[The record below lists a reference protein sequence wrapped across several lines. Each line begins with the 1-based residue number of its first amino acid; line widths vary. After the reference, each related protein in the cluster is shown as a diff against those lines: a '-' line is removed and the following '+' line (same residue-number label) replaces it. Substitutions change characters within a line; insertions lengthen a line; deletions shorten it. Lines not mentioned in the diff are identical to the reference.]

1 MIQQALNNRLARRGK
16 QKAVTVVT
24 QVEVDKNDPGFA
36 NPTKPIGAFFSAVQR
51 DELLRVNPGWRFVE
65 DSGRGYRRVVA
76 SPVVRSDQGDYQSV
90 DAVIDKDLSTALL
103 AQEIRADILVITTG
117 VEQVCIHFGKPNQQ
131 ALDTVDVATMTRY
144 MQEGHFPP
152 GSMLPKIVASLAFL
166 ERGGKRVIITTPEC
180 LPAALRGETGTHI
193 VHS

>member
-1 MIQQALNNRLARRGK
+1 M
-16 QKAVTVVT
+16 
-24 QVEVDKNDPGFA
+24 
-36 NPTKPIGAFFSAVQR
+36 
-51 DELLRVNPGWRFVE
+51 
-65 DSGRGYRRVVA
+65 
-76 SPVVRSDQGDYQSV
+76 

-131 ALDTVDVATMTRY
+131 TLDTVDVATMTRY

-152 GSMLPKIVASLAFL
+152 GSMLPKIVASPAFL
-166 ERGGKRVIITTPEC
+166 EHGGKRVIITTPEC